1 MDHNGLLSDQI
12 LDRFKYEV
20 AENLGLLEKIRE
32 QGWSEVTSKDCGAI
46 GGRIGGNMVRV
57 LLRNAEEQLCKKGKS

>member
-1 MDHNGLLSDQI
+1 MDQNNGLISDQI

-20 AENLGLLEKIRE
+20 AENLGLLDKIKE
-32 QGWSEVTSKDCGAI
+32 QGWPEITSKDCGAI

-57 LLRNAEEQLCKKGKS
+57 LIRHAEEQLSKKS